1 MTKPVSQADVGSDQA
16 APKKDARPKVYQ
28 APSQSLNQR
37 PGTRSLQEE
46 HEAAN
51 QATREGTVKPGA
63 VSPPKPASS
72 PAAVDAPKP
81 APDPRAAPVANP
93 VQNPPPQPGPAPAP
107 SAAPVPRSVSRAR
120 LRPRHIAV
128 LISFLLWVAAPSA
141 LGGFYLWNVAADQ
154 YASKVG
160 FSVRREEVSSPIE
173 LLGGLGDFS
182 GSSSSDTDILYEFIQ
197 SQKLVSD
204 IDSEIDLR
212 NIWSAPSQDFLFAYD
227 ADGTIED
234 LVKYWRRM
242 VHLSYDSGAGLIEV
256 EVRAFAATD
265 ATLIAEKIFEKS
277 SNMINDLSS
286 IAQEDA
292 IRYAREELDAAVERL
307 KGARETVTRFR
318 NVNQLVD
325 PSLDLQSQAGLLGSL
340 EVQLAEQLIELD
352 MLVGNT
358 SASDPRVTQG
368 SRRVEVIQNRIA
380 AERRKLGITT
390 DGGTNSAFADL
401 VGEFERL
408 VVDREFAETA
418 YTSALA
424 NFDAARA
431 EARRKSRYLAAYVE
445 PTRAEAATYPERGTL
460 FVLWSL
466 FLFLTWSI
474 VTLVLYSL
482 KDRR

>member
-1 MTKPVSQADVGSDQA
+1 PQPAA
-16 APKKDARPKVYQ
+16 APQ
-28 APSQSLNQR
+28 
-37 PGTRSLQEE
+37 
-46 HEAAN
+46 
-51 QATREGTVKPGA
+51 
-63 VSPPKPASS
+63 
-72 PAAVDAPKP
+72 PKP
-81 APDPRAAPVANP
+81 APANPAPPAAQQQQPKQQQPKPAAP
-93 VQNPPPQPGPAPAP
+93 GAPAP
-107 SAAPVPRSVSRAR
+107 QASPAQPVPPVVSRTRPR
-120 LRPRHIAV
+120 LRHVAV
-128 LISFLLWVAAPSA
+128 LFSFLFWVAAPSA
-141 LGGFYLWNVAADQ
+141 LGGYYLWGIAADQ

-173 LLGGLGDFS
+173 LLGGLADLS

-204 IDSEIDLR
+204 INAEIDLASM
-212 NIWSAPSQDFLFAYD
+212 WSTPTQDVLFAYD
-227 ADGTIED
+227 AEGTIED
-234 LVKYWRRM
+234 LVEYWNRM
-242 VHLSYDSGAGLIEV
+242 VRLAYDSGTGLIEV
-256 EVRAFAATD
+256 EVRSFAAADSTQ
-265 ATLIAEKIFEKS
+265 IAEKIFEKS
-277 SNMINDLSS
+277 TDMINELSS

-307 KGARETVTRFR
+307 KEARETVTRFR

-340 EVQLAEQLIELD
+340 ESQLAEQLIELD
-352 MLVGNT
+352 LLEGNT
-358 SASDPRVTQG
+358 SANDPRVTQA

-380 AERRKLGITT
+380 AERRKLGIATE
-390 DGGTNSAFADL
+390 GEANSAFADL
-401 VGEFERL
+401 VGEYERL

-431 EARRKSRYLAAYVE
+431 EARRKSRYLAAYLQ
-445 PTRAEAATYPERGTL
+445 PTRAEAAVYPERVTL
-460 FVLWSL
+460 LVLWAL